1 MHISRR
7 GGTDSRRK
15 ADPVRLETF
24 IRETGVSFKPTNKS
38 FVFTCPRCNKPD
50 KLYIYRDGSSFICF
64 VCAETTGFKGAPEYG
79 LKEITGL
86 PVPEIRKALYGAER
100 QIAGEELLMNF
111 QEDEEVGEELD
122 LSLDFA
128 PDLIWPLHCY
138 PLDSFDAKP
147 GAKYLIGRGIPTD
160 IAMEYDI
167 RYSTEEKSIAFP
179 VTVGEQM
186 VGYQYRIIGPERYMV
201 KGPYGDEPRKRLKVR
216 STPDIPRDKVV
227 MFQNRLIGASAAV
240 LCEGPVDALKAHY
253 IGGNVATMGK
263 AVSDKQV
270 AVIRNSG
277 VKKVF
282 IALDPDAALDIDP
295 LVIKLGGIETCLVEV
310 PKPYKDLGEMPLDL
324 ATTTVLDAQPVRAGR
339 MYFFIK

>member
-1 MHISRR
+1 MDTSR
-7 GGTDSRRK
+7 RRK
-15 ADPVRLETF
+15 ADPVRLEAF

-38 FVFTCPRCNKPD
+38 FVFTCPRCGKPD

-79 LKEITGL
+79 LKEITGQSI
-86 PVPEIRKALYGAER
+86 PEIRKGIYGA
-100 QIAGEELLMNF
+100 QTVAAGENLLMEIKDG
-111 QEDEEVGEELD
+111 EDDVEELD

-147 GAKYLIGRGIPTD
+147 GAKYLTGRGIPTD

-167 RYSTEEKSIAFP
+167 RYSTEAKSIAFP
-179 VTVGEQM
+179 VVVGEQM
-186 VGYQYRIIGPERYMV
+186 VGYQYRIIGPERYIV
-201 KGPYGDEPRKRLKVR
+201 QGPHGEEVRKRLKVK
-216 STPDIPRDKVV
+216 STPDIPRDRVV
-227 MFQNRLIGASAAV
+227 MFQNRLIGADVCV

-295 LVIKLGGIETCLVEV
+295 LVQKLSGIETYLVEV
-310 PKPYKDLGEMPLDL
+310 PEPYKDLGEMPLDL
-324 ATTTVLDAQPVRAGR
+324 ATTAILEAQPVKPGR
-339 MYFFIK
+339 LYFYIKL